1 MITDEEKKLGIWEF
15 QGKKFKRCPQ
25 CDKAMLA
32 EWSSHNCGWGKQE
45 YKPTE
50 LEMPKE
56 EDIRLLSTTIVSE
69 SIEDAKNILS
79 NLFKKE
85 DGDYYNI
92 DHIIAVA
99 DGIRRTKL
107 FFKMKK

>member
-45 YKPTE
+45 QKAE

-56 EDIRLLSTTIVSE
+56 EDIRLLSTMVVSE
-69 SIEDAKNILS
+69 SIEDAKNILG
-79 NLFKKE
+79 NLIKKE
-85 DGDYYNI
+85 DGDYFNI
-92 DHIIAVA
+92 EHIIAVA
-99 DGIRRTKL
+99 DMIRRNKL